1 MTTQPEIWRTALL
14 MVQQYGAEASALAAL
29 RAAEHYARGEA
40 LKMAAW
46 QRVVEAIVVL
56 DSDQPAAGE
65 TIH

>member
-1 MTTQPEIWRTALL
+1 

-46 QRVVEAIVVL
+46 QRVLEAIVCWTRISPPRAKSV
-56 DSDQPAAGE
+56 
-65 TIH
+65 H